1 MSAYQH
7 WDLAMS
13 LWGLSF
19 SILSLMITI
28 LSGYLVVAYMIGSK
42 LKSTQVAIINFIY
55 IGVSV
60 FFLLSLL
67 ESNLGAIQAQQLA
80 YEMSLKKNPPPE
92 TYAAFFVF
100 GFFVIAHLATL
111 WFMWTFRKDN
121 ISKEP

>member
-1 MSAYQH
+1 MSAYQQC
-7 WDLAMS
+7 DLAMS
-13 LWGLSF
+13 LWGLAF

-28 LSGYLVVAYMIGSK
+28 ISGYLVVAYMIGSK
-42 LKSTQVAIINFIY
+42 LKSNQVGIINFIY

-67 ESNLGAIQAQQLA
+67 ETTLGAIQSQQLA
-80 YEMSLKKNPPPE
+80 YEMGLKKNPPPE

-100 GFFVIAHLATL
+100 GFFVIAHIATL

-121 ISKEP
+121 ISTEP

>member
-1 MSAYQH
+1 MSEYQH

-13 LWGLSF
+13 LWGHSF

-28 LSGYLVVAYMIGSK
+28 MSGYLVVAYMIGSK

-60 FFLLSLL
+60 IVLLTYL
-67 ESNLGAIQAQQLA
+67 ELSLGAITAQHFA
-80 YEMSLKKNPPPE
+80 YEMSPKRNAPPE
-92 TYAAFFVF
+92 TFGAFFML
-100 GFFVIAHLATL
+100 GFFVIAHLASL

-121 ISKEP
+121 ISTEP